1 MAWRMSGLQLAAWQR
16 RTSRAQALSWLRSN
30 PSFMFPTNYIL
41 GGEVPL
47 PPGTSCLVKR
57 SYTSQTGMAPRRMTE
72 GFWLTPE
79 YSVRLVHTLFCLP
92 PNSRCLGLSSPL
104 RVQISQGD
112 TGQDS
117 IQQLRLFSYSILQ
130 PWLLNLHKSY

>member
-1 MAWRMSGLQLAAWQR
+1 
-16 RTSRAQALSWLRSN
+16 
-30 PSFMFPTNYIL
+30 MFPTNYIL

-72 GFWLTPE
+72 GFWSTLLGWSIL
-79 YSVRLVHTLFCLP
+79 YSVSPQFQVLEALFT
-92 PNSRCLGLSSPL
+92 L